1 MITSL
6 NCDMIVRPRP
16 TSRSSATN
24 DDMCRE
30 TSAGGMGTRPSDEE
44 LVAGACGLTTTE
56 QHVELQRMLLAMDDP
71 GLQLPSYSTFEPLM
85 PHATAR
91 RVHTEDAEIFASH
104 TTYELP
110 CSSGGFCSDRVHRFT
125 LNRALSDP
133 LNSSLGAWCERK
145 AEAATEYE
153 SLVRASLSPQ
163 LADVALSVRRAGS
176 AAGVRLSNQ
185 GGFQSYHDLFS
196 VQVGK
201 KRKHSHRHCR
211 RVRLH

>member
-1 MITSL
+1 MCQGMCVCL
-6 NCDMIVRPRP
+6 QPRKP
-16 TSRSSATN
+16 SYIYRISGRIYMGARLP
-24 DDMCRE
+24 DDQ
-30 TSAGGMGTRPSDEE
+30 P
-44 LVAGACGLTTTE
+44 LAGACGLGTTD
-56 QHVELQRMLLAMDDP
+56 HVELHKALLAMDDP
-71 GLQLPSYSTFEPLM
+71 GLRLPSYSTFEPLM
-85 PHATAR
+85 PRATA
-91 RVHTEDAEIFASH
+91 VHTEDTDIFASH

-110 CSSGGFCSDRVHRFT
+110 CSSGGVFSDRVHRFT
-125 LNRALSDP
+125 LNHTLSGR

-145 AEAATEYE
+145 AEAAIEYE
-153 SLVRASLSPQ
+153 RLIRASLPPQ

-196 VQVGK
+196 EQVGK